1 MPVFAYKGRDTG
13 SKTVSGSV
21 EAANPAHARSLLR
34 EKGYFVT
41 ALKEQAGKGVAAAAG
56 TAAVSKGSGSG
67 LSYKFSFFKKKVKLD
82 DLVIFSRQFA
92 TLVRAGLSITTILS
106 TVREQTAS
114 EYLQE
119 VLQRVQRDVEAGETL
134 SDAFSKHP
142 AAFSS
147 LFVSLVRAGELG
159 GVLDQ
164 VMEEIANYYER
175 DHDLRQKIKSAFTYP
190 AVVLILA
197 FLVVVFLLS
206 YVVPV
211 FAQVYSQ
218 LRTQLPLPTR
228 ILVAISKIAQKWW
241 WLIIGSFFGSI
252 MFYNYY
258 KESPK
263 GRPVVDRIKLQM
275 PLFANLN
282 LKSSLARFSRTFA
295 LLLGAGVT
303 MIQAIE
309 MVSEVAI
316 NSVVS
321 SRISNMS
328 GPIQEG
334 ESLSAQFRKSALFPP
349 MLVQMVTVGEETGNL
364 ESMLLTAANFYDREV
379 DYIVRRL
386 TTLIEPLLTVL
397 LGFIVGFIAI
407 SLYLPIFNL
416 INAMGK

>member
-1 MPVFAYKGRDTG
+1 MPVFVYKGRDTA

-21 EAANPAHARSLLR
+21 EAANPAQARTLLR

-41 ALKEQAGKGVAAAAG
+41 ALKEQSSKGTGGAARAAAPSG
-56 TAAVSKGSGSG
+56 RETA
-67 LSYKFSFFKKKVKLD
+67 FSANFTLFKKKVKLD

-92 TLVRAGLSITTILS
+92 TLVRAGLSLTSILS
-106 TVREQTAS
+106 TVREQTTN

-119 VLQRVQRDVEAGETL
+119 VLQRVQRDIEGGETL
-134 SDAFSKHP
+134 SDAFAKHP
-142 AAFSS
+142 SVFSK
-147 LFVSLVRAGELG
+147 LFISLVRAGELG

-190 AVVLILA
+190 TVVLVLA
-197 FLVVVFLLS
+197 FFVVVFLLS

-218 LRTQLPLPTR
+218 LRAELPLPTR
-228 ILVAISKIAQKWW
+228 MLVSVSKTVQKWW
-241 WLIIGSFFGSI
+241 WLIIGMFFGSI
-252 MFYNYY
+252 AFYRYY
-258 KESPK
+258 KETPK

-295 LLLGAGVT
+295 LLLGSGVT
-303 MIQAIE
+303 IIQAIE

-316 NSVVS
+316 NSVIS
-321 SRISNMS
+321 SRISSMRV
-328 GPIQEG
+328 PIQEG
-334 ESLSAQFRKSALFPP
+334 ETLSTQFRKSAVFPP
-349 MLVQMVTVGEETGNL
+349 MLVQMVSVGEETGNL
-364 ESMLLTAANFYDREV
+364 ENMLMIAADFYDREV

-386 TTLIEPLLTVL
+386 TMLIEPLLTVF
-397 LGFIVGFIAI
+397 LGVVVGFIAI

-416 INAMGK
+416 ISVLGK